1 MDRPTTILVIKC
13 ECGYVIRGEI
23 EPEFLA
29 NARNHI
35 DEAHPEARPMTDAHL
50 LEMAEEQ
57 PAPY

>member
-1 MDRPTTILVIKC
+1 VERQPDTILVITC
-13 ECGYVIRGEI
+13 ECGYIIRGEI

-35 DEAHPEARPMTDAHL
+35 DEAHPEADPTDEWL

>member
-1 MDRPTTILVIKC
+1 MTVLVITC
-13 ECGYVIRGEI
+13 ECGYSIRGEI

-35 DEAHPEARPMTDAHL
+35 AEAHPEAGEMTDDAL

-57 PAPY
+57 PAAY